1 MGLFSHALRIC
12 SVQEL
17 QIHNFNHSHC
27 KLTQRQKRNLRG
39 VIPTAGKLNQSPTLI
54 DRNLK
59 PKKIKKTPKNG
70 CFIQH
75 CLRATSAPPSI
86 KWILSIDTVY
96 HCWFFTP
103 LP

>member
-54 DRNLK
+54 NRN
-59 PKKIKKTPKNG
+59 
-70 CFIQH
+70 
-75 CLRATSAPPSI
+75 
-86 KWILSIDTVY
+86 
-96 HCWFFTP
+96 
-103 LP
+103 